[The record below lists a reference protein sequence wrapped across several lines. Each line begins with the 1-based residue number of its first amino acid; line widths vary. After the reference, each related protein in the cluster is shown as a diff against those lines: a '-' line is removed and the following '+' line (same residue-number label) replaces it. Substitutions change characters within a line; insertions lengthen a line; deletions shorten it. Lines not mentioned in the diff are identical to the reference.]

1 MTTSVRPK
9 PDLFSALKCN
19 FCNTHDG
26 SEQKISFNDLI
37 NDKSFA
43 PLKNEIISLST
54 KQQILENWSFL
65 CEIHATKDLVSSQA
79 QIRLKEIV
87 AKYIQGS
94 EYELNISYQEKNA
107 LNTKLKSTT
116 PLELADFTD
125 IIKTTF
131 YDSIINNISN
141 SNNIPRLQAA
151 QIQSVTNQYL
161 KNNMINS
168 SLRSRLFSK
177 PIEHEGSLK
186 IIQNALL
193 KMQDELNKL
202 LTSTKVTA
210 NSLSGSLKEIVAKCD
225 TVLKTTSAT
234 IEKNAKA
241 KKQPNN
247 LSAQISIIQDNLEPV
262 IVTNKPINKIFKR
275 S

>member
-65 CEIHATKDLVSSQA
+65 CEIHATNDLVSSQA

-202 LTSTKVTA
+202 LTNKVTA